1 MSNIARIGVSVAG
14 FALLVAATCTFHVK
28 ETELGIKLFLGE
40 VNNKRYEPGLHFK
53 LPMLERVYKFD
64 SRIMSL
70 DAQPELVLT
79 SEKKNVV
86 VDSFVKWRIDDAEK
100 YYRAVGG
107 DERRAAQLLAQFVK
121 KTTLDAFGKRTVQ
134 EVVSGDRF
142 VLMEEVRKQT
152 DLNARDLGVAIV
164 DVRVKK
170 VELPADVSDSV
181 FSRMSKER
189 ATVARAFR
197 SRGEEKAKGIRA
209 DADRQREEILAEAY
223 SESES
228 IRGEGDAQAAGI
240 YAEAFGRDPEFYS
253 FVKSLDAYK
262 KSFRGNG
269 DVMVLDPDTPFFKF
283 FSESSGRSN

>member
-1 MSNIARIGVSVAG
+1 MSNIARIGVAVAG

-40 VNNKRYEPGLHFK
+40 VNDERYEPGLHFK
-53 LPMLERVYKFD
+53 LPLLERVFKFE

-100 YYRAVGG
+100 YYRAAGG

-134 EVVSGDRF
+134 DVVSGDRL
-142 VLMEEVRKQT
+142 VLLEEVRSQT
-152 DLNARDLGVAIV
+152 DLNARELGIAIV

-170 VELPADVSDSV
+170 VELPADVSESV
-181 FSRMSKER
+181 FNRMSKER

-197 SRGEEKAKGIRA
+197 SRGEEEAKGIRA

-228 IRGEGDAQAAGI
+228 IRGEGDAKAAGI
-240 YAEAFGRDPEFYS
+240 YAEAFGKDPEFYS
-253 FVKSLDAYK
+253 FVKSLEAYQ
-262 KSFRGNG
+262 KSFNGNG
-269 DVMVLDPDTPFFKF
+269 DVMVVDPDAPFFKY
-283 FSESSGRSN
+283 FSQGGSAN

>member
-1 MSNIARIGVSVAG
+1 MSNIARIGVTVAG
-14 FALLVAATCTFHVK
+14 FAVLVAATCTFHVK

-40 VNNKRYEPGLHFK
+40 VNDRKYESGLHFK
-53 LPMLERVYKFD
+53 LPLLERVYKFD

-100 YYRAVGG
+100 YYRSAGG

-134 EVVSGDRF
+134 EVVSGERLA
-142 VLMEEVRKQT
+142 LMEEVRQQT
-152 DLNARDLGVAIV
+152 DINARDLGIAII

-209 DADRQREEILAEAY
+209 DADRQREEILAGAY
-223 SESES
+223 AESEA
-228 IRGEGDAQAAGI
+228 IRGEGDAEAAGI
-240 YAEAFGRDPEFYS
+240 YAKAFGKDPEFYS
-253 FVKSLDAYK
+253 FTRSLDAYK
-262 KSFRGNG
+262 KSFRGDG

-283 FSESSGRSN
+283 FYEGGRGN

>member
-40 VNNKRYEPGLHFK
+40 VNDKRYEPGLHFK

-100 YYRAVGG
+100 YYRSAGG

-121 KTTLDAFGKRTVQ
+121 KTTLDAFG
-134 EVVSGDRF
+134 
-142 VLMEEVRKQT
+142 M
-152 DLNARDLGVAIV
+152 
-164 DVRVKK
+164 
-170 VELPADVSDSV
+170 
-181 FSRMSKER
+181 R
-189 ATVARAFR
+189 ATWV
-197 SRGEEKAKGIRA
+197 S
-209 DADRQREEILAEAY
+209 
-223 SESES
+223 
-228 IRGEGDAQAAGI
+228 
-240 YAEAFGRDPEFYS
+240 P
-253 FVKSLDAYK
+253 
-262 KSFRGNG
+262 
-269 DVMVLDPDTPFFKF
+269 
-283 FSESSGRSN
+283 SSTCE

>member
-1 MSNIARIGVSVAG
+1 MSNIAKIGATVAG
-14 FALLVAATCTFHVK
+14 FAVLVAATCTFHVK

-40 VNNKRYEPGLHFK
+40 VNDTRYEPGLHFK

-134 EVVSGDRF
+134 EVVSGDRL

-240 YAEAFGRDPEFYS
+240 YAGAFGKDPEFYS

-283 FSESSGRSN
+283 FSESSGRTN

>member
-134 EVVSGDRF
+134 EVVSGDRL

>member
-1 MSNIARIGVSVAG
+1 MTNLPKIGLAAAG
-14 FALLVAATCTFHVK
+14 FAVLVAATCTFHVK

-40 VNNKRYEPGLHFK
+40 VNDKEYEPGLHFK
-53 LPMLERVYKFD
+53 LPLLERVFKFE

-86 VDSFVKWRIDDAEK
+86 VDSFVKWRIDEAEK
-100 YYRAVGG
+100 YYRAAGG

-134 EVVSGDRF
+134 EVVSGDRLA
-142 VLMEEVRKQT
+142 LMEEVRVQT
-152 DLNARDLGVAIV
+152 DASAHDLGIAIV

-223 SESES
+223 SESEA
-228 IRGEGDAQAAGI
+228 IRGEGDAQAAAI
-240 YAEAFGRDPEFYS
+240 YAQAFGADPEFYS
-253 FVKSLDAYK
+253 FTRSLDAYK

-269 DVMVLDPDTPFFKF
+269 DVMVLDPDAPFFKF
-283 FSESSGRSN
+283 FSEGGRRP

>member
-1 MSNIARIGVSVAG
+1 MQNVAKIGVTVAG

-40 VNNKRYEPGLHFK
+40 VNDTRYEPGLHFK
-53 LPMLERVYKFD
+53 LPMVERVYKFD
-64 SRIMSL
+64 GRIMSL

-134 EVVSGDRF
+134 EVVSGDRL

-152 DLNARDLGVAIV
+152 DLNARDLGIAIV

-228 IRGEGDAQAAGI
+228 IRGEGDAKAAGI
-240 YAEAFGRDPEFYS
+240 YAAAFGQDPEFYS

-262 KSFRGNG
+262 RSFRGSG
-269 DVMVLDPDTPFFKF
+269 DVLVLDPDTPFFKY
-283 FSESSGRSN
+283 FSESSGRTD

>member
-1 MSNIARIGVSVAG
+1 MPNIIRIAAVVAG
-14 FALLVAATCTFHVK
+14 FAFLVAATCTFHVK

-40 VNNKRYEPGLHFK
+40 VNDKKYEPGLHFK
-53 LPMLERVYKFD
+53 LPLLERVFKFE

-86 VDSFVKWRIDDAEK
+86 VDSFVKWRIDNAEK
-100 YYRAVGG
+100 YYRSAGG
-107 DERRAAQLLAQFVK
+107 DERRATQLLAQFVK

-134 EVVSGDRF
+134 DVVSGDRLE
-142 VLMEEVRKQT
+142 LMEEVRRQT
-152 DLNARDLGVAIV
+152 DLNARDLGIKIV

-170 VELPADVSDSV
+170 VELPAAVSDSV

-223 SESES
+223 SKSES
-228 IRGEGDAQAAGI
+228 IRGEGDAKAAAI
-240 YAEAFGRDPEFYS
+240 YASAFGQDPEFYS
-253 FVKSLDAYK
+253 FVRSLDAYK
-262 KSFRGNG
+262 KSFKGAG
-269 DVMVLDPDTPFFKF
+269 DVMVLDPNAPFFKYF
-283 FSESSGRSN
+283 TEGGRN